1 VNGFGGRFVV
11 LRRLVSA
18 TVYLAFARVAGRA
31 GLRRRMRG
39 AVVVSACAVSFGA
52 AFGAAEFEP
61 VAVPMKAEQVAPHS
75 WYVLGQ
81 TGTVSTANAGFNANA
96 GFVVTSEGVVVFD
109 ALGTPALG
117 KRLADLIASTT
128 SQPIRRIVVSHYHA
142 DHFYGLQA
150 LKGPGVDVWAHALV
164 RDYLA
169 TDAPAA
175 RLAERRQSLAP
186 WVNEHTRVVAPDRY
200 VGDETVFRLGGL
212 TFRVLHAGPA
222 HTPED
227 LMMVVE
233 EDGVLF
239 VGDLMFSGRIPFVG
253 DAEVSSWIH
262 AIDRVLA
269 FAPRVVVGGHGPA
282 STHAV
287 ADLALTRDY
296 LVYLREQIGAAFD
309 EGLDFEA
316 AYRRIDWSR
325 FAALPAFEAANRR
338 NAYQAYLNVEQEALQ
353 AAKASRRP

>member
-1 VNGFGGRFVV
+1 MLAAAVCS
-11 LRRLVSA
+11 SA
-18 TVYLAFARVAGRA
+18 AFALAPTPA
-31 GLRRRMRG
+31 P
-39 AVVVSACAVSFGA
+39 APSPSAAGA
-52 AFGAAEFEP
+52 AASVAEFEP
-61 VAVPMKAEQVAPHS
+61 VTVPMPVRRVAPHT
-75 WYVLGQ
+75 YCVLGQ
-81 TGTVSTANAGFNANA
+81 SGMVSTANQGFNSNA
-96 GFVVTSEGVVVFD
+96 GFVVTPAGVVVFD

-117 KRLADLIASTT
+117 RRLAERIAETT
-128 SQPIRRIVVSHYHA
+128 AQPVRRVVISHYHS

-150 LKGPGVDVWAHALV
+150 LKRPGVDVWAHALV

-186 WVNEHTRVVAPDRY
+186 WVNAKTRIVEPDRY
-200 VGDETVFRLGGL
+200 VGEDAVFRLGGY
-212 TFRVLHAGPA
+212 TFHVIHAGPA

-227 LMMVVE
+227 LMMLVE
-233 EDGVLF
+233 EEGVLF
-239 VGDLMFSGRIPFVG
+239 VGDLMFTGRIPFVA
-253 DAEVSSWIH
+253 DADTAAWIA

-269 FAPRVVVGGHGPA
+269 MKPKIVVGGHGPE

-296 LVYLREQIGAAFD
+296 LVYLRRQIGAAFD

-325 FAALPAFEAANRR
+325 FAGLPAFDVANRR
-338 NAYQAYLNVEQEALQ
+338 NAYQTYLNVEQDALDAVKQQ
-353 AAKASRRP
+353 APPAPR

>member
-1 VNGFGGRFVV
+1 VRAASAASV
-11 LRRLVSA
+11 LAAAAVFTLAAGPATALAQAPAPASAPSAASA
-18 TVYLAFARVAGRA
+18 TVS
-31 GLRRRMRG
+31 
-39 AVVVSACAVSFGA
+39 AV
-52 AFGAAEFEP
+52 EFEP
-61 VAVPMKAEQVAPHS
+61 VTVPMPVRQVAPHTY
-75 WYVLGQ
+75 YVLGQ
-81 TGTVSTANAGFNANA
+81 SGMVSSANQGFNSNA
-96 GFVVTSEGVVVFD
+96 GFVVTPEGVVVFD

-117 KRLADLIASTT
+117 RRLAERIAETT
-128 SQPIRRIVVSHYHA
+128 PQPIRRVVISHYHS

-150 LKGPGVDVWAHALV
+150 LMRPGVDVWAHALV

-186 WVNEHTRVVAPDRY
+186 WVNAKSRIVEPDRY
-200 VGDETVFRLGGL
+200 VGDDTVFRLGGF
-212 TFRVLHAGPA
+212 TFRVMHAGPA

-227 LMMVVE
+227 LMMLVE
-233 EDGVLF
+233 EEGVLF
-239 VGDLMFSGRIPFVG
+239 VGDLMFTGRIPFVA
-253 DAEVSSWIH
+253 DADTAAWIA

-269 FAPRVVVGGHGPA
+269 MKPKIVVGGHGPE

-296 LVYLREQIGAAFD
+296 LVYLRQQIGAAFD
-309 EGLDFEA
+309 DGLDFEA

-338 NAYQAYLNVEQEALQ
+338 NAYQTYLNIEQDALD
-353 AAKASRRP
+353 AVKRKAPAR

>member
-1 VNGFGGRFVV
+1 MSGCRGFAA
-11 LRRLVSA
+11 LI
-18 TVYLAFARVAGRA
+18 VA
-31 GLRRRMRG
+31 
-39 AVVVSACAVSFGA
+39 ACAIASPLVRA
-52 AFGAAEFEP
+52 AAEFEA
-61 VAVPMKAEQVAPHS
+61 VAVPMQAERVAPHS

-81 TGTVSTANAGFNANA
+81 TGMVSSANAGFNANA
-96 GFVVTSEGVVVFD
+96 GFVVTSDGVVVFD

-117 KRLADLIASTT
+117 KRLAELIAATT
-128 SQPIRRIVVSHYHA
+128 PQPIRRIVVSHYHA

-150 LKGPGVDVWAHALV
+150 LKGPDADVWAHATV

-169 TDAPAA
+169 SDAPRA
-175 RLAERRQSLAP
+175 RLAERRESLAP
-186 WVNEHTRVVAPDRY
+186 WVNERTRIVAPDRY
-200 VGDETVFRLGGL
+200 VGAETTFRLGEL

-227 LMMVVE
+227 LLMMVE
-233 EDGVLF
+233 EEGVLF

-253 DAEVSSWIH
+253 DADVSAWIA

-269 FAPRVVVGGHGPA
+269 FKPRVVVGGHGPA
-282 STHAV
+282 STNAV

-296 LVYLREQIGAAFD
+296 LAYLRAQISAAFD

-338 NAYQAYLNVEQEALQ
+338 NAYQAYLNVEQEALD
-353 AAKASRRP
+353 ASKPIRKR

>member
-1 VNGFGGRFVV
+1 MSAVRGTRPRLGVGYGGGAMRVRPGGVV
-11 LRRLVSA
+11 ARL
-18 TVYLAFARVAGRA
+18 LAGA
-31 GLRRRMRG
+31 GLLG
-39 AVVVSACAVSFGA
+39 AGLAVA
-52 AFGAAEFEP
+52 AEEFEP
-61 VAVPMKAEQVAPHS
+61 GSVPMKAERVAPHS
-75 WYVLGQ
+75 WYVHGQ
-81 TGTVSTANAGFNANA
+81 TGLVSSANEGFNANA

-117 KRLADLIASTT
+117 KRFADLIAAT
-128 SQPIRRIVVSHYHA
+128 SPQPVKRVIVSHYHA

-150 LKGPGVDVWAHALV
+150 LRRPGVEVWAHAHV

-169 TDAPAA
+169 TEAPVA

-186 WVNEHTRVVAPDRY
+186 WVNEKTRVVAPDRY
-200 VGDETVFRLGGL
+200 VGTDAVSRLGGL

-227 LMMVVE
+227 LMLLVE

-253 DAEVSSWIH
+253 DAEVSSWIR

-269 FAPRVVVGGHGPA
+269 LKPRVVVGGHGPA
-282 STHAV
+282 SMHAV

-296 LVYLREQIGAAFD
+296 LAYLRTQIAAAFD

-325 FAALPAFEAANRR
+325 YAALPAFEAANRR
-338 NAYQAYLNVEQEALQ
+338 NAYQTYLNVEQEALQ
-353 AAKASRRP
+353 AAKGPRRP

>member
-1 VNGFGGRFVV
+1 VV
-11 LRRLVSA
+11 CALIAGAGPLGQGSA
-18 TVYLAFARVAGRA
+18 LA
-31 GLRRRMRG
+31 
-39 AVVVSACAVSFGA
+39 SE
-52 AFGAAEFEP
+52 EFEP
-61 VAVPMKAEQVAPHS
+61 GAVPMKAEQVAPHT
-75 WYVLGQ
+75 WYVRGQ
-81 TGTVSTANAGFNANA
+81 TGLVSRENEGFNANA
-96 GFVVTSEGVVVFD
+96 GFVVTTDGVVVFD

-117 KRLADLIASTT
+117 KRLAALIAATT
-128 SQPIRRIVVSHYHA
+128 AQPIRRIVVSHYHA

-150 LKGPGVDVWAHALV
+150 LKRPGVDVWAHALV

-186 WVNEHTRVVAPDRY
+186 WVNAKTRIVEPDRY
-200 VGDETVFRLGGL
+200 VGEDAVFRLGGY
-212 TFRVLHAGPA
+212 TFHVIHAGPA

-227 LMMVVE
+227 LMMLVE
-233 EDGVLF
+233 EEGVLF
-239 VGDLMFSGRIPFVG
+239 VGDLMFTGRIPFVA
-253 DAEVSSWIH
+253 DADTAAWIA

-269 FAPRVVVGGHGPA
+269 MKPKIVVGGHGPE

-296 LVYLREQIGAAFD
+296 LVYLRRQIGAAFD

-325 FAALPAFEAANRR
+325 FAGLPAFDVANRR
-338 NAYQAYLNVEQEALQ
+338 NAYQTYLNVEQDALDAVKQQ
-353 AAKASRRP
+353 APPAPR